1 MTTSQNSPPGTA
13 AVVLLNF
20 GGPRNLDEVPS
31 FIYEILRDPNTLQLP
46 FPLWVQN
53 RLARRI
59 TDRRS
64 AEVQRQYGEIG
75 GRSPLVPAT
84 ETIAASLRA
93 ALGAVEPPL
102 PVFVAHRYLPGHA
115 LATAREVVASGVE
128 ALLALPLY
136 PHFSYA
142 TTASSIEQFRAA
154 LAAAGYRG
162 ACQAISDYPDASG
175 YVSAL
180 ADRLQHTLQAAR
192 PDPVHTVILCSA
204 HGLPAVYVRRGDPYR
219 AQLERSV
226 AALRARFPQWRF
238 VLSFQSRVGPA
249 EWLKPYTDQIV
260 PELAQAGVRELVFL
274 PLSFVNDH
282 IETLY
287 EIGVTYFDLARKAG
301 LRPHL
306 VPAIENHPA
315 FISMLAGMARAWR
328 EGAAGVPLERLLPP
342 EQHFARYGRWALAL
356 WLGLFV
362 VAVLLALS

>member
-1 MTTSQNSPPGTA
+1 MTTPQEHAARP

-20 GGPRNLDEVPS
+20 GGPRNLDEVPT

-46 FPLWVQN
+46 FPQWIQN

-59 TDRRS
+59 TERRS

-84 ETIAASLRA
+84 EAIAASLRT
-93 ALGAVEPPL
+93 ALSEVGLPL

-115 LATAREVVASGVE
+115 LATAREVAAAGVD
-128 ALLALPLY
+128 ALLTVPLY

-142 TTASSIEQFRAA
+142 TTGSSVEQFREA
-154 LAAAGYRG
+154 LAEAGYRG
-162 ACQAISDYPDASG
+162 TCRAIADYPDAPG
-175 YVSAL
+175 YVTAL
-180 ADRLQHTLQAAR
+180 AERLERTLQAGR
-192 PDPVHTVILCSA
+192 PDPAHTVILCSA
-204 HGLPAVYVRRGDPYR
+204 HGLPAVYVQRGDPYR

-226 AALRARFPQWRF
+226 AALRARFPRWRF
-238 VLSFQSRVGPA
+238 ELSFQSRVGPA
-249 EWLKPYTDQIV
+249 EWLKPYTDKIV
-260 PELAQAGVRELVFL
+260 PELGRAGVRELVFL

-287 EIGVTYFDLARKAG
+287 EIGVTYCDLARKAG
-301 LRPHL
+301 MRPHL

-315 FISMLAGMARAWR
+315 FIAMLAGMAGAWR
-328 EGAAGVPLERLLPP
+328 EDEAGVPCERLLPP
-342 EQHFARYGRWALAL
+342 PQDFARYGRWALAL
-356 WLGLFV
+356 WLVLFA